1 MRSQIRRPYSALRL
15 LGALA
20 SARSGSAVVE
30 LAFIVPAVILFVLG
44 IMEVGRVMWLQNALN
59 YSVVE
64 AARCVSNSPTTCATA
79 TQTKSF
85 AAATAGAG
93 FDSSVFTVTTASCG
107 NQVSASYPVTLA
119 IPYMSLSATLTSQA
133 CYPT

>member
-1 MRSQIRRPYSALRL
+1 MQTRPGL
-15 LGALA
+15 LGMRLFRALA
-20 SARSGSAVVE
+20 CGRSGNAAVE
-30 LAFIVPAVILFVLG
+30 LAFIVPAVLLFVIG

-64 AARCVSNSPTTCATA
+64 TARCISNAPNTCGTA
-79 TQTKSF
+79 AQAQSF
-85 AAATAGAG
+85 AADQAGAG

-119 IPYMSLSATLTSQA
+119 IPYM
-133 CYPT
+133 